1 MTTQV
6 NGGIITDQ
14 MLAGKLLYFKMTG
27 AFAWTVS
34 DGTVTLDS
42 PVTGGATPATT
53 YFTVGEDRPVP
64 GSLANWA
71 LEAIMEK
78 CTVVDIGVIGAPGA
92 ETEIDF
98 SVDGTAFG
106 WITPVLP
113 DGTGGD
119 VDVVAMQDAI
129 AAIGATL
136 TVPVSAGA
144 AGAPPVTANVSTTVA
159 ITQVPFEL
167 A

>member
-14 MLAGKLLYFKMTG
+14 MLAGSLVYFKMVG
-27 AFAWTVS
+27 AFAYTVS

-42 PVTGGATPATT
+42 PVTGGASTTTT

-64 GSLANWA
+64 GSLADWA

-92 ETEIDF
+92 ETEIDLAI
-98 SVDGTAFG
+98 DGSAFG
-106 WITPVLP
+106 WITPMAS
-113 DGTGGD
+113 DGTGGL

-136 TVPVSAGA
+136 TVPVGGTAG
-144 AGAPPVTANVSTTVA
+144 GVPVTADVSTTVT